1 MEFYIFAATALAS
14 AGRSQLEVFSSIW
27 CLYLLVS
34 CSSVGATAVQCT
46 SCVQVSYLCQSQYG
60 FFGTFSFF
68 KAVFGVFVS
77 PTVIFLVVQLCS
89 STQAVNKFHIFVK
102 LILGILNSKSC
113 IWCLYL
119 TDLLLSYRHHSTFG
133 LRTV

>member
-34 CSSVGATAVQCT
+34 CSSVGATAVQAVYKFHI
-46 SCVQVSYLCQSQYG
+46 CVNLNMDSLEL
-60 FFGTFSFF
+60 FSFF

-89 STQAVNKFHIFVK
+89 TQAVNKFHIFVK
-102 LILGILNSKSC
+102 QI
-113 IWCLYL
+113 
-119 TDLLLSYRHHSTFG
+119 
-133 LRTV
+133 